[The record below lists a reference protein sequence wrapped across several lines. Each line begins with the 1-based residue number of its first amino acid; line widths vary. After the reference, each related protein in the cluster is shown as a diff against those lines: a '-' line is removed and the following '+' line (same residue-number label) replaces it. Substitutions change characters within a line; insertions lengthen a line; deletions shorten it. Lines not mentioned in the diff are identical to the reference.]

1 MNLISGIIALIVS
14 LLTGKQTLQDGVNTP
29 TGAAGALN
37 TGMLYTAIVGFG
49 VWLIG
54 PGRDFE
60 ITLRGWE
67 IWAVVFLAAILGAK
81 FLTLK
86 PPGAS

>member
-1 MNLISGIIALIVS
+1 MNILSGIIALIVS
-14 LLTGKQTLQDGVNTP
+14 LLTGKQATQDGATP
-29 TGAAGALN
+29 TGTAGAIN
-37 TGMLYTAIVGFG
+37 TGMFYTAIVGFV

-86 PPGAS
+86 PPGAP